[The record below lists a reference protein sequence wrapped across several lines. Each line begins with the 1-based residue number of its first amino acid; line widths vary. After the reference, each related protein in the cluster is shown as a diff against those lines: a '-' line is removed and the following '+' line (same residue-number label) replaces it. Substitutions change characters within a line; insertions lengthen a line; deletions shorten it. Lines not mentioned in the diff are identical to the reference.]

1 MALRFFAPAG
11 KAAPNLQAQRLDLR
25 VPSIDHYE
33 QWATLRHDSQN
44 FLRPWEPEWAS
55 DELTRGAYR
64 RRIRR
69 YGEEIDRDESY
80 PFFLFLKDSN
90 LLVGGITLGHL
101 RRGVAQAATI
111 GYWMGERFA
120 GQGLMR
126 EALELACA
134 HGFSGLGL
142 HRLEA
147 ACVPDNERSRRLLLH
162 AGFREEGY
170 ARSYLK
176 IAGEWRDHLLFA
188 RLADDVPSASAPV
201 VNRTV

>member
-1 MALRFFAPAG
+1 MALRFFAPTG
-11 KAAPNLQAQRLDLR
+11 KTAPALQALRLELR
-25 VPSIDHYE
+25 PPAMDHYE
-33 QWATLRHDSQN
+33 QWATLRHESQN

-55 DELTRGAYR
+55 DELTRGAFR

-80 PFFLFLKDSN
+80 PFFLFLKDRET
-90 LLVGGITLGHL
+90 LVGGLTLGHV

-111 GYWMGERFA
+111 GYWMGERYA
-120 GQGLMR
+120 GKGLMR
-126 EALELACA
+126 EALEIACA
-134 HGFSGLGL
+134 HGFGSLGL

-147 ACVPDNERSRRLLLH
+147 ACVPENERSRRLLLR

-170 ARSYLK
+170 AKSYLK
-176 IAGEWRDHLLFA
+176 ITGIWRDHLLFA
-188 RLADDVPSASAPV
+188 RLAEDGNSQELPV